1 MYLSRL
7 ILNPHCRRVQN
18 EVSRPYELHRTTMA
32 AFPDDLLAGSE
43 RVLFRLEADSRSG
56 RLTLL
61 VQSEHAPNWAHL
73 AGPGF
78 AGYLLPCDA
87 ENPAVKHVDLRF
99 AAGQILAFRLLAN
112 PTVKRAGSRVGLG
125 RKEDQLAWLQRK
137 ASNAGFRVVTVDI
150 SDRGL
155 VRQFLTENHPL
166 SQAEASRSVTHL
178 GVQFDGRLQVADP
191 ARLLKTIRDGVGSA
205 KGFGYGLLSLASTP
219 Q

>member
-7 ILNPHCRRVQN
+7 VLNPRCRRVQN

-78 AGYLLPCDA
+78 AGYQLPCDA
-87 ENPAVKHVDLRF
+87 
-99 AAGQILAFRLLAN
+99 
-112 PTVKRAGSRVGLG
+112 VKRAGSRVGLG